1 MPIAVYGGSGSDTI
15 IGGDGGNTIYGGS
28 AGGNTIEAGAGD
40 DTIYGGGGAG
50 SAGNTITGGA
60 GNGIIYA
67 GDGPDNI
74 TGGSG
79 DDIIYAGAGD
89 DKLSVAAAT
98 TKYTA
103 ARAAACSTRA
113 REETIGSY
121 GGSGNYKIDG
131 AHYTDC
137 SATSD
142 SNDWLT
148 CGTGDDTVYG
158 GPGNEVI
165 TGGSGTDELF
175 GGIGTNEIHSGTGT
189 NYLCP
194 GGQNDVLDGKLG
206 TSTIST
212 DTFSG
217 ASVQVQTPVWDFGS
231 QGWVVNNYSNP
242 DGPATSQD
250 WLRRGPEWKR
260 VHKRRRSV
268 GVPLAVQR

>member
-1 MPIAVYGGSGSDTI
+1 MLD
-15 IGGDGGNTIYGGS
+15 
-28 AGGNTIEAGAGD
+28 AGPGRNNWI
-40 DTIYGGGGAG
+40 
-50 SAGNTITGGA
+50 
-60 GNGIIYA
+60 
-67 GDGPDNI
+67 
-74 TGGSG
+74 
-79 DDIIYAGAGD
+79 
-89 DKLSVAAAT
+89 
-98 TKYTA
+98 
-103 ARAAACSTRA
+103 
-113 REETIGSY
+113 Y

-242 DGPATSQD
+242 DGPATSQGLVLD
-250 WLRRGPEWKR
+250 AGQNGSVYISGEEASGFPWQFSVDSGRAWAKM
-260 VHKRRRSV
+260 RRRRWPCTSA
-268 GVPLAVQR
+268 GTQAIRFGSGTTGPPTPNTRFTMAARCWPLWM